1 MGVLISDERLRR
13 MYPGGRADRTAT
25 RFARVWSRVFALGL
39 QPRRWVTLEV
49 PGRVTGRPTRFP
61 LGMADLDG
69 HWYLVS
75 MLGEDCNWVRNVR
88 AAGGRATLVRRR
100 RRDVVLEEVPVGDR
114 PRCSGATC
122 RPCPAGGRT
131 SRWPPTHRSRRSRR
145 SPRATRPSGWCPRG
159 PEPATVAGA

>member
-69 HWYLVS
+69 RWYLVS

-88 AAGGRATLVRRR
+88 AAGGHATLIRRR
-100 RRDVVLEEVPVGDR
+100 RRDVVLEEVPVADR
-114 PRCSGATC
+114 PRVLRRYLQTV
-122 RPCPAGGRT
+122 PGGRPHIPVAPDAPLAELEAVAA
-131 SRWPPTHRSRRSRR
+131 RY
-145 SPRATRPSGWCPRG
+145 
-159 PEPATVAGA
+159 PAFRVLPAPA

>member
-1 MGVLISDERLRR
+1 MGVLISDQRLRR

-69 HWYLVS
+69 QWYLVS

-88 AAGGRATLVRRR
+88 AAGGHATLVRRR
-100 RRDVVLEEVPVGDR
+100 RRDVVLDEVPVEAR
-114 PRCSGATC
+114 VPVLRRYLQTV
-122 RPCPAGGRT
+122 PGGRPHIPVAPDAPQAELAAVAA
-131 SRWPPTHRSRRSRR
+131 RYPAFRVVP
-145 SPRATRPSGWCPRG
+145 ARG
-159 PEPATVAGA
+159 